1 MNLDRKNIEK
11 ILSMGAVFILL
22 YLGLQN
28 MDVVFGFLT
37 WVLQVL
43 FPFLIAVC
51 CTIFLNVPLKA
62 IEKRLFRPKDGKESV
77 FIKSISKKDLL
88 SKLKYKCKN
97 CSKIVFQTDINAHL
111 EKNCDN
117 DEREE
122 DEKTLSEIIKTKKQ
136 LIKLSQKEIKNKKID
151 DSLTS
156 KIYI

>member
-1 MNLDRKNIEK
+1 MKLDKEDYFSDDCIVKDNFFISIEDLLKCPLCNK
-11 ILSMGAVFILL
+11 ILKEPYMCKDCQSV
-22 YLGLQN
+22 Y
-28 MDVVFGFLT
+28 
-37 WVLQVL
+37 
-43 FPFLIAVC
+43 C
-51 CTIFLNVPLKA
+51 K
-62 IEKRLFRPKDGKESV
+62 KRLVNYSNLKKCPKDGKEIT
-77 FIKSISKKDLL
+77 FIYSIVKNDLL

>member
-1 MNLDRKNIEK
+1 MERYINEETIVKNEIYDAFKDDIICPKCSKIIIEPQMCMKCQNVYCKKCLVNYSNLKK
-11 ILSMGAVFILL
+11 
-22 YLGLQN
+22 
-28 MDVVFGFLT
+28 
-37 WVLQVL
+37 
-43 FPFLIAVC
+43 C
-51 CTIFLNVPLKA
+51 
-62 IEKRLFRPKDGKESV
+62 PKDGKESV

-136 LIKLSQKEIKNKKID
+136 LIKLSQKEIKNKKIKILLF
-151 DSLTS
+151 SL
-156 KIYI
+156 KF

>member
-1 MNLDRKNIEK
+1 MKEEIDEYFSDDCIVKDDLYISLKELLICPLCHK
-11 ILSMGAVFILL
+11 ILKEPYMCK
-22 YLGLQN
+22 
-28 MDVVFGFLT
+28 
-37 WVLQVL
+37 
-43 FPFLIAVC
+43 VC
-51 CTIFLNVPLKA
+51 QSVYCKKCLENYSNLK
-62 IEKRLFRPKDGKESV
+62 KCPKDGKESV